1 MYISINSLNMLK
13 IEINFIEIT
22 CTNCQIV
29 FSAKTQVV
37 YPLKVPLSF
46 SLTISSVLVT
56 VTSIYFL

>member
-1 MYISINSLNMLK
+1 MLK

-29 FSAKTQVV
+29 FSAKTQVF